1 MNQNFFG
8 IDVGGTTVKLGAF
21 TQAGTLLEKWE
32 IPTDRRENGSHI
44 LPDIAAS
51 LQEKCRRNGWR
62 LSELAGIGLGVPG
75 PVTADGTVLKC
86 INLGWDVFSVTEALQ
101 ALTGLPV
108 FAGNDATVAAL
119 GETCALNEPVKNSV
133 LITLGTGVGGGI
145 VLNGDIL
152 YGSVGAAG
160 EIGHIHVC
168 DTEEEPCSCGNSG
181 CLEQYASASGF
192 VRLARRFLNETSDPG
207 LLSEYP
213 EDSLTAKDLFDCAKK
228 GDPLANRV
236 VDLGCDYLGRALAMT
251 ACVVNPELFILG
263 GGVSKAGSILIERT
277 EPVFR
282 RYTFHACRNARFT
295 LASLGNDAGIYGAA
309 RLVLNS
315 LKTK

>member
-1 MNQNFFG
+1 MNQNLFG
-8 IDVGGTTVKLGAF
+8 VDVGGTSVKIGLFSPQGC
-21 TQAGTLLEKWE
+21 LMEKWE

-51 LQEKCRRNGWR
+51 LLEKCRQKGWR

-75 PVTADGTVLKC
+75 PVTREGVVLKC
-86 INLGWDVFSVTEALQ
+86 INLNWGVFSVTEALQ

-119 GETCALNEPVKNSV
+119 GETYALKEPVKNSV
-133 LITLGTGVGGGI
+133 LITLGTGVGGGL
-145 VLNGDIL
+145 VLDGNIL
-152 YGSVGAAG
+152 YGSTGAAG

-168 DTEEEPCSCGNSG
+168 DTEEEACSCGNFG

-192 VRLARRFLNETSDPG
+192 VRVARRFLEEASEPG
-207 LLSEYP
+207 LLSGYP
-213 EDSLTAKDLFDCAKK
+213 QRSLTAKDIFECAQK

-236 VDLGCDYLGRALAMT
+236 VDLGCAYLGQALAMT
-251 ACVVNPELFILG
+251 ACAVNPEWFLLG

-282 RYTFHACRNARFT
+282 RYTFHACRNARFA

-315 LKTK
+315 FQTK

>member
-1 MNQNFFG
+1 MDQNFFG

-21 TQAGTLLEKWE
+21 APTGALLEKWE
-32 IPTDRRENGSHI
+32 IPTDRRDNGSHI

-51 LQEKCRRNGWR
+51 LREKCRQRD
-62 LSELAGIGLGVPG
+62 LSLSHSAGIGIGVPG
-75 PVTADGTVLKC
+75 PVTEDGTVLKC

-119 GETCALNEPVKNSV
+119 GETCALKEPAKNSV
-133 LITLGTGVGGGI
+133 LVTLGTGVGGGV
-145 VLNGDIL
+145 VLNGSIL

-168 DTEEEPCSCGNSG
+168 DEEEESCSCGNSG

-192 VRLARRFLNETSDPG
+192 VRLARRFLKESCEPG

-213 EDSLTAKDLFDCAKK
+213 EASLTAKDLFDCAKK

-236 VDLGCDYLGRALAMT
+236 VDLGCDYLGRALAMI
-251 ACVVNPELFILG
+251 ACVVNPDLFILG

-282 RYTFHACRNARFT
+282 RHTFHACRNACFT

-309 RLVLNS
+309 RLVFNS

>member
-1 MNQNFFG
+1 MNCFFG
-8 IDVGGTTVKLGAF
+8 VDVGGTTVKIGLFTPKGA
-21 TQAGTLLEKWE
+21 LMEKWE
-32 IPTDRRENGSHI
+32 IPTNKQESGRRI

-51 LQEKCRRNGWR
+51 LREKCRQKGWR
-62 LSELAGIGLGVPG
+62 FSEMSGIGLGVPG
-75 PVTADGTVLKC
+75 PVTENGTVLKC
-86 INLGWDVFSVTEALQ
+86 INLGWDVFSVTETLQ
-101 ALTGLPV
+101 DLTGLPV

-119 GETCALNEPVKNSV
+119 GETAALEEPVKNSV
-133 LITLGTGVGGGI
+133 LVTLGTGVGGGI

-168 DTEEEPCSCGNSG
+168 DTEEETCSCGNRG

-192 VRLARRFLNETSDPG
+192 VRVAKKLLQKTSSPG
-207 LLSEYP
+207 LL
-213 EDSLTAKDLFDCAKK
+213 TACLQEMTARDIFDCAKK
-228 GDPLANRV
+228 GDPLANRI
-236 VDLGCDYLGRALAMT
+236 VDLGCFYLGQALAIT
-251 ACVVNPELFILG
+251 ACVINPELFILG
-263 GGVSKAGSILIERT
+263 GGVSKAGPILIERT

-282 RYTFHACRNARFT
+282 KYAFHACRNARFV